1 LDFDFSIQHIIM
13 KKTLILLLA
22 LATAFS
28 VQAQKFGYCNSLA
41 LLSEMPEVK
50 AADSELQAYQ
60 TQLTK
65 KGQEMVAALQD
76 KAKVLEQKNAE
87 GGIAPKDYE
96 AQMLKLQE
104 EEKEI
109 AKYEQEVYQKLGEKR
124 ETLYKPVLD
133 KLNEAMKLVAKEQGM
148 NMVFDTGS
156 QVLLYADESLDVTP
170 LVKVKMG
177 IK

>member
-1 LDFDFSIQHIIM
+1 
-13 KKTLILLLA
+13 
-22 LATAFS
+22 
-28 VQAQKFGYCNSLA
+28 
-41 LLSEMPEVK
+41 
-50 AADSELQAYQ
+50 LQAYQ

-133 KLNEAMKLVAKEQGM
+133 KLNEAMKLVAQEQGM

>member
-1 LDFDFSIQHIIM
+1 M
-13 KKTLILLLA
+13 KKTLILLFALLA
-22 LATAFS
+22 AFS
-28 VQAQKFGYCNSLA
+28 VQAQKFGYCNSLS

-65 KGQEMVAALQD
+65 KGQEMVTALQD

-133 KLNEAMKLVAKEQGM
+133 KLNEAMKLVAQEQGM